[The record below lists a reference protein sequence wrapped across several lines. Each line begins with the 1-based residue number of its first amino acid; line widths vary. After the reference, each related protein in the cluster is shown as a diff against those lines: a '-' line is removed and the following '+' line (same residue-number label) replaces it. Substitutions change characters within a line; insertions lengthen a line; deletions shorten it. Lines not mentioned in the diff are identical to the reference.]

1 MILRGSVVGN
11 VSCQTS
17 AKERQLFS
25 HSFSISILTFPLALQ
40 SSCKSFFQKALFSL
54 KLKALHFLFGNF
66 HEILQNFGKR
76 PGFHIEI
83 RNFILIFKVLHWHSK
98 ILRKY
103 KKRKRKSLRK
113 SIRKY
118 KKKFWLNF
126 TPCLQNL
133 VLLFLYSSL
142 FSPETWVS

>member
-1 MILRGSVVGN
+1 MPDQRQGEAIVFSFILHLYTNFPIS
-11 VSCQTS
+11 S
-17 AKERQLFS
+17 AKQLQ
-25 HSFSISILTFPLALQ
+25 LAF
-40 SSCKSFFQKALFSL
+40 KSFFQKALLSL

-83 RNFILIFKVLHWHSK
+83 QNFILIFKVLHWHSK